1 MQTRL
6 IATVIALIA
15 LMGVVTA
22 CGGGS
27 EAEGT
32 IADEITI
39 GTGTDAFTVAEDG
52 GEGAATEEAA
62 TTAADGGGEA
72 AAEGDAAAG
81 ASIFSA
87 NCASCHALAAAGAN
101 GAIGPNLDQLMPTYD
116 QTLAVVTNGKGAMP
130 AFSGSLSEDDIKN
143 VAAYVAETAGQ

>member
-1 MQTRL
+1 MHTRL
-6 IATVIALIA
+6 VATVIALIA
-15 LMGVVTA
+15 VMGIATA

-39 GTGTDAFTVAEDG
+39 GTGTEAFTVAE
-52 GEGAATEEAA
+52 GEATEEAA
-62 TTAADGGGEA
+62 TTAAEEGGETAA

-81 ASIFSA
+81 AAVFSA

-101 GAIGPNLDQLMPTYD
+101 GAIGPNLDELMPTYD

-143 VAAYVAETAGQ
+143 VAAYVSQNAGK

>member
-1 MQTRL
+1 MHTRL
-6 IATVIALIA
+6 VATVIALIA
-15 LMGVVTA
+15 VMGIATA

-39 GTGTDAFTVAEDG
+39 GTGTEAFTVAE
-52 GEGAATEEAA
+52 GEATEEAA
-62 TTAADGGGEA
+62 TTAAEEGGETAA

-81 ASIFSA
+81 AAVFSA
-87 NCASCHALAAAGAN
+87 NCASCHALAAAGAA
-101 GAIGPNLDQLMPTYD
+101 GAIGPNLDELMPTYD